1 LAGYEIASSPNE
13 PAQSLE
19 GETLMSS
26 GASSVIH
33 PTGLIYGHSECRY
46 LDETIPV
53 LTQVL
58 ALELVARRNRE
69 AILKHPNTGWKLI
82 VHEGGPDVKDKPER
96 NHYGVRV
103 SNNQEVD
110 NAYQYLLANK
120 EKLGLKKV
128 VKRKE
133 RDGSYSMFLV
143 EPGGNY
149 WEIESYE
156 NRHKAGLPEHIA
168 YPWKTRLTEE
178 RLPGCGYIPQA
189 LTHGTVECTNLAAS
203 AKFYEE
209 ALGLDVITHVPTIR
223 PHDIKHPATP
233 WYVVS
238 LEVPPKNKHYLT
250 PLQRYT
256 VAVES
261 PGALAEARAELAARR
276 AEFGI
281 TSIAEIRDT
290 ADGQS
295 FPLCDLDRNWWEIAY
310 ANN

>member
-1 LAGYEIASSPNE
+1 
-13 PAQSLE
+13 
-19 GETLMSS
+19 MSDNVKP
-26 GASSVIH
+26 VIQ
-33 PTGLIYGHSECRY
+33 PTGLVHGHSECRY

-53 LTQVL
+53 LTRVL
-58 ALELVARRNRE
+58 ALDLIERQNGQAV
-69 AILKHPNTGWKLI
+69 LKHPNTGWKLI
-82 VHEGGPDVKDKPER
+82 LHEGGAEVKDKPER

-103 SNNQEVD
+103 SNNREVD

-133 RDGSYSMFLV
+133 RDGSYSMFFV

-156 NRHKAGLPEHIA
+156 NRHKAGLPEHVA
-168 YPWKTRLTEE
+168 YPWKTKLTEE
-178 RLPGCGYIPQA
+178 KLPGCGYIPQA
-189 LTHGTVECTNLAAS
+189 MTHGTMECTDLAS
-203 AKFYEE
+203 SIKFYKEG
-209 ALGLDVITHVPTIR
+209 LGLDVITHVPTVR
-223 PHDIKHPATP
+223 PHDVKHSSTP

-261 PGALAEARAELAARR
+261 PAALAGAHRELNERR
-276 AEFGI
+276 QEFGI
-281 TSIAEIRDT
+281 ISVDAINDIPG
-290 ADGQS
+290 GQS
-295 FPLCDLDRNWWEIAY
+295 FQICDLDHNWWEVAY
-310 ANN
+310 LNN

>member
-1 LAGYEIASSPNE
+1 MKP
-13 PAQSLE
+13 
-19 GETLMSS
+19 
-26 GASSVIH
+26 VIQ
-33 PTGLIYGHSECRY
+33 PTGLVHGHSECRY

-53 LTQVL
+53 LLKVL
-58 ALELVARRNRE
+58 ALELLERHERQ

-82 VHEGGPDVKDKPER
+82 LHEGGAQVKDKPER

-133 RDGSYSMFLV
+133 RDGSYSMFFV

-156 NRHKAGLPEHIA
+156 NRHKAGLPATIA
-168 YPWKTRLTEE
+168 YPWKTKLTEE
-178 RLPGCGYIPQA
+178 KLPGCGYIPQA
-189 LTHGTVECTNLAAS
+189 MTHGTMECINLAAS
-203 AKFYEE
+203 VKFYKE
-209 ALGLDVITHVPTIR
+209 ALGLDVITHVPTVR
-223 PHDIKHPATP
+223 PHDIKHHSTP

-238 LEVPPKNKHYLT
+238 LEVPAKNKHYLT

-261 PGALAEARAELAARR
+261 PAALAEAQRELNERR
-276 AEFGI
+276 EQFGL
-281 TSIAEIRDT
+281 T
-290 ADGQS
+290 AIEPIEESAQGYS
-295 FPLCDLDRNWWEIAY
+295 FLLADLDRNWWEVAY
-310 ANN
+310 LNN

>member
-1 LAGYEIASSPNE
+1 MKP
-13 PAQSLE
+13 
-19 GETLMSS
+19 
-26 GASSVIH
+26 VIQ
-33 PTGLIYGHSECRY
+33 PTGLVHGHSECRY

-53 LTQVL
+53 LLKVL
-58 ALELVARRNRE
+58 ALELLERHERQ

-82 VHEGGPDVKDKPER
+82 LHEGGAQVKDKPER

-133 RDGSYSMFLV
+133 RDGSYSMFFV

-156 NRHKAGLPEHIA
+156 NRHKAGLPATIA
-168 YPWKTRLTEE
+168 YPWKTKLTEE
-178 RLPGCGYIPQA
+178 KLPGCGYIPQA
-189 LTHGTVECTNLAAS
+189 MTHGTMECINLAAS
-203 AKFYEE
+203 VKFYKE
-209 ALGLDVITHVPTIR
+209 ALGLDVITHVPTVR
-223 PHDIKHPATP
+223 PHDIKHHSTP

-238 LEVPPKNKHYLT
+238 LEVPAKNKHYLT

-261 PGALAEARAELAARR
+261 PAALAEAQRELNERR
-276 AEFGI
+276 EQFGLTAI
-281 TSIAEIRDT
+281 EPIEEIAQ
-290 ADGQS
+290 GHS
-295 FPLCDLDRNWWEIAY
+295 FLLADLDRNWWEVAY
-310 ANN
+310 LNN

>member
-1 LAGYEIASSPNE
+1 MATSAHSAIK
-13 PAQSLE
+13 
-19 GETLMSS
+19 
-26 GASSVIH
+26 
-33 PTGLIYGHSECRY
+33 PTGLVNGHSECRY

-53 LTQVL
+53 LSHVL
-58 ALELVARRNRE
+58 AFETVDRRGDR
-69 AILKHPNTGWKLI
+69 ATLKHPNTGWLLI
-82 VHEGGPDVKDKPER
+82 LHEGGPDVKDKPER

-133 RDGSYSMFLV
+133 RDGSYSMFFV

-168 YPWKTRLTEE
+168 YPWKTKLTEDQF
-178 RLPGCGYIPQA
+178 PGRGYIPQA
-189 LTHGTVECTNLAAS
+189 MTHGTVECVNLAAS
-203 AKFYEE
+203 VKFYTEG
-209 ALGLDVITHVPTIR
+209 LGLDAITHVPTIR
-223 PHDIKHPATP
+223 PHDIKHPSTP

-238 LEVPPKNKHYLT
+238 LEIPAKNRKYLT

-256 VAVES
+256 VTVES
-261 PGALAEARAELAARR
+261 ASAVAEAHRQLQACG

-281 TSIAEIRDT
+281 TSIDEIEET
-290 ADGQS
+290 EDGQS
-295 FPLCDLDRNWWEIAY
+295 FLLSDLDHNWWEVAHQEYPKNRIPPFRDV
-310 ANN
+310 

>member
-1 LAGYEIASSPNE
+1 MSDNIK
-13 PAQSLE
+13 PAIQ
-19 GETLMSS
+19 
-26 GASSVIH
+26 
-33 PTGLIYGHSECRY
+33 PTGLVHGHSECRY
-46 LDETIPV
+46 LDETSPV
-53 LTQVL
+53 LTRVL
-58 ALELVARRNRE
+58 ALDLIARQNGQ
-69 AILKHPNTGWKLI
+69 AVLKHPNTGWKLI
-82 VHEGGPDVKDKPER
+82 LHEGGADVKDKPER

-103 SNNQEVD
+103 SNNREVD

-133 RDGSYSMFLV
+133 RDGSYSMFFV

-168 YPWKTRLTEE
+168 YPWKTKLTEE
-178 RLPGCGYIPQA
+178 KLPGCGYIPQA
-189 LTHGTVECTNLAAS
+189 MTHGTMECTDLAAS
-203 AKFYEE
+203 IKFYKEG
-209 ALGLDVITHVPTIR
+209 LGLDVITHVPTVR
-223 PHDIKHPATP
+223 PHDVKHPSTP

-261 PGALAEARAELAARR
+261 PAALAGAHRELNERR
-276 AEFGI
+276 EEFGI
-281 TSIAEIRDT
+281 TSVDALNDIPG
-290 ADGQS
+290 GQS
-295 FPLCDLDRNWWEIAY
+295 FQICDLDHNWWEVAY
-310 ANN
+310 LDN